1 MKLPSIAQLEQ
12 TQLTPN
18 STLADLPLFDFQV
31 EIDTIVKDVEQV
43 LRAHSTLPGVI
54 VTMNHKAAGVISRR
68 KFFEQLGQLY
78 GVSVYLK
85 RPIKLVLAAIGAEPL
100 ILSAQTR
107 LPEATAQA
115 LDRPLN
121 FVYEPVIVEFGQY
134 CRMVDVY
141 TLLIAQS
148 RLFANLQA
156 ELQLANE
163 ELETRIELRTAE
175 LVKANH
181 DLTREVAQ
189 RKQIEQELV
198 ATRDQAVAAS
208 RFKSELMAKVSHEL
222 RTPLGGI
229 LGLTEMLQVGVYGPL
244 SPQQEQVTNQII
256 KSTHYLTDLVNQI
269 LDQAKFE
276 AGKLKLNISNVAP
289 IQIVEETVAKLGVM
303 AQAKGLALTID
314 IAADVPATL
323 AADPMRLKQILL
335 NLVSNALKF
344 TEEGGVHIQLYRYD
358 PDHWAMAVSD
368 TGPGIPAAAQAH
380 IFEPF
385 GQVDGSITRQHTGTG
400 LGLSIVKQFTT
411 LMGGQVLLE
420 SIPGQGST
428 FTITLPLKPVQENV
442 A

>member
-1 MKLPSIAQLEQ
+1 
-12 TQLTPN
+12 
-18 STLADLPLFDFQV
+18 
-31 EIDTIVKDVEQV
+31 
-43 LRAHSTLPGVI
+43 
-54 VTMNHKAAGVISRR
+54 
-68 KFFEQLGQLY
+68 
-78 GVSVYLK
+78 VSVYLK
-85 RPIKLVLAAIGAEPL
+85 RPIKLVLEAIGAEPL
-100 ILSAQTR
+100 IMPAHTR

-156 ELQLANE
+156 ELRLANE

-289 IQIVEETVAKLGVM
+289 IQIVEETVAKLGVL

-344 TEEGGVHIQLYRYD
+344 TDEGGVHIQLYRYD
-358 PDHWAMAVSD
+358 TGRWAMAVSD
-368 TGPGIPAAAQAH
+368 TGPGIPAAAQAQ

-385 GQVDGSITRQHTGTG
+385 GQVDGSMTRQHTGTG

-420 SIPGQGST
+420 SELGQGST
-428 FTITLPLKPVQENV
+428 FTVILPLKPVQEK
-442 A
+442 AE